1 MSEEFDNNLINLVK
15 QKRFYP
21 YEYRSDFEKFKEE
34 LPGKEKFFSS
44 LTGRKITDKEHE
56 YVLNVWEKFEMK
68 TMKNYYKLY
77 LKCNVLLCLKCNVL
91 LLVDVF

>member
-21 YEYRSDFEKFKEE
+21 YEYMSDFEKFKEE
-34 LPGKEKFFSS
+34 LPSKERFFSS
-44 LTGRKITDKEHE
+44 LTGRKITDKEHKN
-56 YVLNVWEKFEMK
+56 VLNVWEKFEMK

-77 LKCNVLLCLKCNVL
+77 LKCNVLL
-91 LLVDVF
+91 LVDVF